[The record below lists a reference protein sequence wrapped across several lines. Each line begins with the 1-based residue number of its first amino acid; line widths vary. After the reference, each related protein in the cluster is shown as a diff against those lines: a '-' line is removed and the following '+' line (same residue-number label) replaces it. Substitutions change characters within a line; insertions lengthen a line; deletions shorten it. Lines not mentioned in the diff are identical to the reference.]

1 MKINAKISY
10 KVDANHPDLDD
21 LPEKY
26 WKDKVFTYEDTYTF
40 ADWYAEKDAV
50 EYVKG
55 DLALIAGGGYNADHI
70 YDVEY
75 EIERER

>member
-1 MKINAKISY
+1 MMKIWAKISY
-10 KVDANHPDLDD
+10 KVDADHPDLGD

-40 ADWYAEKDAV
+40 DSYWEYDDAV
-50 EYVKG
+50 EYIKN
-55 DLALIAGGGYNADHI
+55 DLALIAGGGYNAKHI

-75 EIERER
+75 EEGVI